1 MPVKTRVKSFQNMFP
16 QAWMKGFLAGHS
28 LPAALAEGAEATS
41 EKTGCKE
48 NTEKHGHLP
57 RVEGWT

>member
-1 MPVKTRVKSFQNMFP
+1 MPVKTSVKSFQTQRP
-16 QAWMKGFLAGHS
+16 CALKKGFAGHS
-28 LPAALAEGAEATS
+28 LPAALAEGTEATS

-48 NTEKHGHLP
+48 NTEKLGHLP